1 MNEIEGK
8 TPFHVWKL
16 CLDYDLDYFQGL
28 VINHIIEYKKTR
40 QLSYIRKAIDV
51 CSFCKYESKIIG
63 NKMKPVIKVEDL
75 KDGESIIRLLNDN
88 LEVYLTQAVCRV
100 LCNNYDACSYYLLML
115 FDAVTDR
122 RNENPYAYINGKYI
136 KEIHAYGLEV
146 NITPYF
152 ELTKFIGFK
161 IFVCRKKGRPCHKGS
176 SITENGFYAQR
187 IVDTFDEAKNY
198 ASDIIQIEKDF
209 VNGREDGVVQCL
221 PSEFGFTDC
230 TKCEYRKFGDYAVV
244 RSWSESNPGLM
255 VVKHMRW
262 NDDEKKYVDVSWIE
276 EYNYEYLDKY
286 FERWYDDSYDMRLLD
301 LKKKYSG
308 IPLDENGEPTYDN
321 PLS

>member
-1 MNEIEGK
+1 MFEIEGK
-8 TPFHVWKL
+8 TTFHVWKL

-28 VINHIIEYKKTR
+28 VISHIIEYKKTR

-51 CSFCKYESKIIG
+51 CSFCKYESRIIG

-75 KDGESIIRLLNDN
+75 KDGESIMRLLNDN
-88 LEVYLTQAVCRV
+88 LEVYLAQAVYRV
-100 LCNNYDACSYYLLML
+100 LCNNYDACSYHLLLL
-115 FDAVTDR
+115 FNSVTDR
-122 RNENPYAYINGKYI
+122 RNENTYEYINGKYI

-152 ELTKFIGFK
+152 EITKFIGYK
-161 IFVCRKKGRPCHKGS
+161 IFVCRKKGIPCPNGS
-176 SITENGFYAQR
+176 SITENGFYSQR
-187 IVDTFDEAKNY
+187 IVETYDEAKDY
-198 ASDIIQIEKDF
+198 ASDIVQIEKDF
-209 VNGREDGVVQCL
+209 VNGREDGIIECL
-221 PSEFGFTDC
+221 GSEFGITDC
-230 TKCEYRKFGDYAVV
+230 AKCEYRKFGDYAVV

-262 NDDEKKYVDVSWIE
+262 NDNEKKYVDVSWIE
-276 EYNYEYLDKY
+276 EYNYEYLDEY
-286 FERWYDDSYDMRLLD
+286 FERWYDDTYDMRLLG

-308 IPLDENGEPTYDN
+308 IPLDDNGEPTYDH